1 MLIQKS
7 LPSLLTTLL
16 STLVLLCLS
25 LSAMADGRNF
35 PTNAKRG
42 ELSITRLA
50 DLVINGKVKL
60 TTPATRMYSED
71 GMLITSSTLNA
82 VKAPVNYTENEFGE
96 IETLWL
102 LSAEEAKVAAL
113 NKQKSKSSN

>member
-7 LPSLLTTLL
+7 LPSFLTTLL
-16 STLVLLCLS
+16 TSLLLLCVS
-25 LSAMADGRNF
+25 LTAMADGRNF
-35 PTNAKRG
+35 PAQAKRG
-42 ELSITRLA
+42 ELSITKLA
-50 DLVINGKVKL
+50 DLVIDGKLKL

-71 GMLITSSTLNA
+71 GMSITSSALNA

-102 LSAEEAKVAAL
+102 LSAEEATVAAP
-113 NKQKSKSSN
+113 NKQKNKSTQ

>member
-1 MLIQKS
+1 MLRQNS
-7 LPSLLTTLL
+7 VRSLLATLI
-16 STLVLLCLS
+16 LLCIS
-25 LSAMADGRNF
+25 LTAMADGRNF
-35 PTNAKRG
+35 PAHAKRG
-42 ELSITRLA
+42 ELSVTKLA

-71 GMLITSSTLNA
+71 GMLITSSGLNA

-102 LSAEEAKVAAL
+102 LSVEEAKVALPKKPA
-113 NKQKSKSSN
+113 N

>member
-1 MLIQKS
+1 MLRRKS
-7 LPSLLTTLL
+7 LRSLLTMLL
-16 STLVLLCLS
+16 LLCAS
-25 LSAMADGRNF
+25 LAAMADVRNF
-35 PTNAKRG
+35 PVHAKRG
-42 ELSITRLA
+42 ELSVTKLA

-60 TTPATRMYSED
+60 TTPSTRMYSED

-102 LSAEEAKVAAL
+102 LSAEEVKMAPPKKL
-113 NKQKSKSSN
+113 TN

>member
-7 LPSLLTTLL
+7 LRSFLTSLTTLL
-16 STLVLLCLS
+16 LLCVS
-25 LSAMADGRNF
+25 LNALADGRNF
-35 PTNAKRG
+35 PAHAKRG
-42 ELSITRLA
+42 ELSITKLA
-50 DLVINGKVKL
+50 DLVINGKLKL
-60 TTPATRMYSED
+60 TTPSTRMYSED

-102 LSAEEAKVAAL
+102 LSAEEVKMAPPKKL
-113 NKQKSKSSN
+113 TN